1 MDNIGFI
8 VSMAS
13 YSKRIETIHI
23 CLDSLFSQT
32 RKPQK
37 IILYLDESVDV
48 NHLPNNIIPFIAK
61 GLEIVQVSS
70 KLKAHN
76 KYFYVFSEYA
86 NTIIITVDDDVV
98 YDKNLFYNLIESYKK
113 FPDAIS
119 AARVHYVTFDEEH
132 KICPYQN
139 WLFEYSNLL
148 TPSMRLFATGVGGIL
163 YPPNIMPKEVL
174 DSSLINDL
182 SLNADDIW
190 LKFMQIKE
198 NIPVVWS
205 RQKPSHP
212 PQIKGTKD
220 VALYNV
226 NRVLNDKYIKN
237 WTDYFHLD
245 LYKNLSGRGMKWV
258 IIHC

>member
-1 MDNIGFI
+1 M
-8 VSMAS
+8 
-13 YSKRIETIHI
+13 
-23 CLDSLFSQT
+23 
-32 RKPQK
+32 
-37 IILYLDESVDV
+37 
-48 NHLPNNIIPFIAK
+48 
-61 GLEIVQVSS
+61 
-70 KLKAHN
+70 
-76 KYFYVFSEYA
+76 
-86 NTIIITVDDDVV
+86 
-98 YDKNLFYNLIESYKK
+98 
-113 FPDAIS
+113 
-119 AARVHYVTFDEEH
+119 
-132 KICPYQN
+132 PYQN

-237 WTDYFHLD
+237 LTDYFNLD
-245 LYKNLSGRGMKWV
+245 LYKNLSGRGMK
-258 IIHC
+258 